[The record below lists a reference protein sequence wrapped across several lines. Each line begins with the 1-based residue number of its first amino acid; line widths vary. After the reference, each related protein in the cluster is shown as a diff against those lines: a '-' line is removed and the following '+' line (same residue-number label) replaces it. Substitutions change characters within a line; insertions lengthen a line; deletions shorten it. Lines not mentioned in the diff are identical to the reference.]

1 MLHALSVEKKPNDD
15 RRRLVRAPLRFPVAF
30 REVASVH
37 PSLRHGV
44 TLDVS
49 RSGVRFR
56 SDAFLPLRAF
66 VALDLTLPGRGRCA
80 ARGRVV
86 WAREARDDGHWEI
99 GAEFL
104 RADANADAAL
114 AEALLF
120 SS

>member
-1 MLHALSVEKKPNDD
+1 VLHALIAEKDPDHD
-15 RRRLVRAPLRFPVAF
+15 RRRLPRARLHVPVAF
-30 REVASVH
+30 RRVASAP
-37 PSLRHGV
+37 PSLRRGV

-56 SDAFLPLRAF
+56 SDEFLPMNAF
-66 VALDLTLPGRGRCA
+66 VALELTLAGRAGCA

-86 WAREARDDGHWEI
+86 WARQARDDGHWEI

-104 RADANADAAL
+104 RADGDADAAL